1 MEIFA
6 KRLKELRKEQNLS
19 QEKLAI
25 EIKVDKSTIAKY
37 ETNKIDPSLEIIL
50 KIAKYF
56 KVPIG
61 YLFGEDE

>member
-1 MEIFA
+1 MEVFA

-19 QEKLAI
+19 QEKLAT

-37 ETNKIDPSLEIIL
+37 ETNKIDPSLDMVL

-56 KVPIG
+56 KVPIS
-61 YLFGEDE
+61 YLFDDE

>member
-37 ETNKIDPSLEIIL
+37 ETNKIDPSLEMML

-61 YLFGEDE
+61 YLFGEDD